1 MQMRCA
7 WNELIQIL
15 PQRLRNDVDRL
26 GKQTLQELR
35 LRIGQTPLMVTADKD
50 IRLPGSV
57 TAEELSYVIHVA
69 SRYSPWSAA
78 TASQGYITAA
88 GGHRI
93 GICGTFKRC
102 TEVGG
107 V

>member
-1 MQMRCA
+1 MRCA

-26 GKQTLQELR
+26 GRESLQELR
-35 LRIGQTPLMVTADKD
+35 LRIGQPPLMVTAEKP
-50 IRLPGSV
+50 IRLPGNV
-57 TAEELSYVIHVA
+57 TAEELSYVTNVA

-78 TASQGYITAA
+78 SAAQGYITAA

-93 GICGTFKRC
+93 GVKL
-102 TEVGG
+102 
-107 V
+107 